1 MAKFGPYYVP
11 LLYAIYVVTDL
22 RSMLSV
28 NRQSTR
34 GNPLLLMS
42 HPAWERYIS
51 LHSPL
56 LSVEIIAGQIL
67 WILRLRRLD
76 MQTLILSLLQTI
88 LRSGQTFD
96 SSLPRAHLRV
106 SGVIRFHRTE
116 NNISVNR
123 MYKTYS

>member
-76 MQTLILSLLQTI
+76 MQTLILSLGLLLTI
-88 LRSGQTFD
+88 LRSGQIFD
-96 SSLPRAHLRV
+96 SSLPRAHL
-106 SGVIRFHRTE
+106 
-116 NNISVNR
+116 
-123 MYKTYS
+123 